1 MIAAEACRTPFDEL
15 AFEHAYRAYGP
26 RLWAVANAVL
36 RDRDAAQDVVHV
48 ALMRLWSGGTYR
60 STRGALL
67 PFLIACV
74 RREALGAVRAA
85 RRRQVREQR
94 ALRDWPV
101 VCDPTATIDPVES
114 RRIWF
119 AVGALP
125 DAQRH
130 VVVRI
135 YFGYR
140 TLMEVAQ
147 ETDAPLGTVKSRL
160 SAALR
165 VLNVALSEGAPASGS
180 SLRA

>member
-1 MIAAEACRTPFDEL
+1 VIAGEACRTTFDEP

-36 RDRDAAQDVVHV
+36 HDRDAAQDAVHV
-48 ALMRLWSGGTYR
+48 ALMRLLSGGTYR

-85 RRRQVREQR
+85 RRRQAREQR
-94 ALRDWPV
+94 AIRDVPAAW
-101 VCDPTATIDPVES
+101 DPTATIDPVES
-114 RRIWF
+114 RRIRF
-119 AVGALP
+119 ALGALP
-125 DAQRH
+125 DAQRD

-140 TLMEVAQ
+140 TLAEVAQ

-165 VLNVALSEGAPASGS
+165 VLNAALSEGHDDSP
-180 SLRA
+180 